1 MIRGPRRLT
10 AVVCAGLIL
19 ASTPAVAHAEPAPTP
34 SPTKTEQSV
43 EDKAKDAAAWTV
55 RRALGPLAGP
65 VLGPI
70 QKAGD
75 VASTV
80 AGGCVVTP
88 DVESPGNTFW
98 NTLDPGPAVGSGDST
113 YGRYRYA
120 GWSQVVYQPGCAD
133 VLTGKVAESLPGD
146 FGRVL
151 QYTSKESGVNRAAGW
166 LIDLTLTLIAA
177 LVFLVRAAFGQGPLW
192 EAADAATAAMQ
203 QTLGNRV
210 YVALIGF
217 TFLAAGMWFVGTKRL
232 ETSRLATYTGR
243 FAVIVA
249 CGFLAATMHASLGP
263 RVDQALSGGASWLMG
278 VAVGSDADIPD
289 AGTVVGDVLVDGVVA
304 PAWKM
309 QHLGYDPQVLAAYG
323 DRLHAARTMT
333 ADEEASTAA
342 DQAARDDLLKRKEAD
357 FNAVAGEVRATSPD
371 AYTRLAEGG
380 KDRLLIA
387 WLAFGV
393 TVLVA
398 LIGGFCVVVV
408 GLARWAW
415 RVVISVA
422 PGAAVLVAFP
432 RLQPVALWAKDKLIA
447 WTIAAGVCTV
457 VFIAYV
463 RAAGATVTDAP
474 GASLWVSFCSLAIL
488 TGFLWWAWKSRD
500 DLLRR
505 IRAEAE
511 WDRAADVAARG
522 RKVTAKGLKAAR
534 KKASAYI
541 NAPPENL
548 DDDGEGASTKAAA
561 TVSAGDARVTAPD
574 APAPEAGRVRARVA
588 TNPGMPEARLTS
600 GPSVTTRPGV
610 RAFQAREAEELA
622 VRRARAHLAGK
633 PTRRAVTTAAV
644 KAVPQ
649 ARPLVAALTVKGM
662 LKR

>member
-19 ASTPAVAHAEPAPTP
+19 ASTPAVAHAAPTPTPAPTT
-34 SPTKTEQSV
+34 SERSIG
-43 EDKAKDAAAWTV
+43 DKAKDAAAGLA
-55 RRALGPLAGP
+55 RRAAAP

-70 QKAGD
+70 DTAR
-75 VASTV
+75 SI
-80 AGGCVVTP
+80 AGGCVVP
-88 DVESPGNTFW
+88 PEVESPSNTFW
-98 NTLDPGPAVGSGDST
+98 NTLDPGPAAGSGDST

-120 GWSQVVYQPGCAD
+120 GWSQIVYQPGCTD
-133 VLTGKVAESLPGD
+133 VLTGKVAEALPGD
-146 FGRVL
+146 LGRGL
-151 QYTSKESGVNRAAGW
+151 QYTRKESGVNRAAGW
-166 LIDLTLTLIAA
+166 LIDLALTLIAA

-192 EAADAATAAMQ
+192 EAADAATTAIQ

-249 CGFLAATMHASLGP
+249 CGFLTATMHASLGP

-357 FNAVAGEVRATSPD
+357 FNAVAEEVRATSPD

-398 LIGGFCVVVV
+398 LIGGFCVIVV

-415 RVVISVA
+415 RVVISAA

-463 RAAGATVTDAP
+463 RAAGATVTDTP
-474 GASLWVSFCSLAIL
+474 GSSLWVSLCSLAIL

-522 RKVTAKGLKAAR
+522 RKVTTKGLKTAR

-541 NAPPENL
+541 NAPPKNL
-548 DDDGEGASTKAAA
+548 DDDDEASTNAAA
-561 TVSAGDARVTAPD
+561 TVTAGDARVTAPD
-574 APAPEAGRVRARVA
+574 APAPEAGRVRARVT

-600 GPSVTTRPGV
+600 GPSVTTRPDV

-649 ARPLVAALTVKGM
+649 ARPLVAALTVKEV

>member
-1 MIRGPRRLT
+1 MTPGPRYLT

-19 ASTPAVAHAEPAPTP
+19 ASTPAAAHAAPTPTPAPTT
-34 SPTKTEQSV
+34 SERSIG
-43 EDKAKDAAAWTV
+43 DKAKDAAAGLA
-55 RRALGPLAGP
+55 RRAAAP

-70 QKAGD
+70 DTAR
-75 VASTV
+75 SI
-80 AGGCVVTP
+80 AGGCVVP
-88 DVESPGNTFW
+88 PEVESPSNTFW
-98 NTLDPGPAVGSGDST
+98 DTLDPGPAADGAGGSM

-120 GWSQVVYQPGCAD
+120 GWSQIVYQPGCTD
-133 VLTGKVAESLPGD
+133 VLTGKVAEALPGD
-146 FGRVL
+146 LGRGL
-151 QYTSKESGVNRAAGW
+151 QYARKESGVNRAAGW

-232 ETSRLATYTGR
+232 EMSRLATYTGR

-249 CGFLAATMHASLGP
+249 CGFLTATMHASLGP

-505 IRAEAE
+505 IRAESE

-522 RKVTAKGLKAAR
+522 RKVTAKGLKTAR

-541 NAPPENL
+541 NAPPKNL
-548 DDDGEGASTKAAA
+548 DDDEASTNSAA
-561 TVSAGDARVTAPD
+561 TVTAGDARVTAPD
-574 APAPEAGRVRARVA
+574 APAPEAGRVRARVT

-600 GPSVTTRPGV
+600 GPSVTTRPDV

-649 ARPLVAALTVKGM
+649 ARPLVAALTVKEV

>member
-19 ASTPAVAHAEPAPTP
+19 ASTPAVAHAAPTPTPAPTT
-34 SPTKTEQSV
+34 SERSIG
-43 EDKAKDAAAWTV
+43 DKAKDAAAGLA
-55 RRALGPLAGP
+55 RRAAAP

-70 QKAGD
+70 DTAR
-75 VASTV
+75 SI
-80 AGGCVVTP
+80 AGGCVVP
-88 DVESPGNTFW
+88 PEVESPSNTFW
-98 NTLDPGPAVGSGDST
+98 NTLDPGPAAGSGDST

-120 GWSQVVYQPGCAD
+120 GWSQIVYQPGCTD
-133 VLTGKVAESLPGD
+133 VLTGKVAEALPGD
-146 FGRVL
+146 LGRGL
-151 QYTSKESGVNRAAGW
+151 QYTRKESGVNRAAGW
-166 LIDLTLTLIAA
+166 LIDLALTLIAA

-192 EAADAATAAMQ
+192 EAADAATTAIQ

-249 CGFLAATMHASLGP
+249 CGFLTATMHASLGP

-357 FNAVAGEVRATSPD
+357 FNAVAEEVRATSPD

-393 TVLVA
+393 TVLVV
-398 LIGGFCVVVV
+398 LIGGFCVIVV

-415 RVVISVA
+415 RVVISAA

-463 RAAGATVTDAP
+463 RAAGATVTDTP
-474 GASLWVSFCSLAIL
+474 GSSLWVSFCSLAIL

-522 RKVTAKGLKAAR
+522 RKVTAKGLKTAR
-534 KKASAYI
+534 KKANAYI
-541 NAPPENL
+541 NAPPKNL
-548 DDDGEGASTKAAA
+548 DDDDEASTNAAA
-561 TVSAGDARVTAPD
+561 TVTAGDARVTAPD
-574 APAPEAGRVRARVA
+574 APAPEAGRVRARVT

-600 GPSVTTRPGV
+600 GPSVTTRPDV

-649 ARPLVAALTVKGM
+649 ARPLVAALTVKEV

>member
-19 ASTPAVAHAEPAPTP
+19 ASTPAVAHAAPTPTPAPTT
-34 SPTKTEQSV
+34 SERSIG
-43 EDKAKDAAAWTV
+43 DKAKDAAAGLA
-55 RRALGPLAGP
+55 RRAAAP

-70 QKAGD
+70 DTAR
-75 VASTV
+75 SI
-80 AGGCVVTP
+80 AGGCVVP
-88 DVESPGNTFW
+88 PEVESPSNTFW
-98 NTLDPGPAVGSGDST
+98 NTLDPGPAAGSGDST

-120 GWSQVVYQPGCAD
+120 GWSQIVYQPGCTD
-133 VLTGKVAESLPGD
+133 VLTGKVAEALPGD
-146 FGRVL
+146 LGRGL
-151 QYTSKESGVNRAAGW
+151 QYTRKESGVNRAAGW
-166 LIDLTLTLIAA
+166 LIDLALTLIAA

-192 EAADAATAAMQ
+192 EAADAATTAIQ

-249 CGFLAATMHASLGP
+249 CGFLTATMHASLGP

-357 FNAVAGEVRATSPD
+357 FNAVAEEVRATSPD

-393 TVLVA
+393 TVLVV
-398 LIGGFCVVVV
+398 LIGGFCVIVV

-415 RVVISVA
+415 RVAISAA

-463 RAAGATVTDAP
+463 RAAGATVTDTP
-474 GASLWVSFCSLAIL
+474 GSSLWVSFCSLAIL

-522 RKVTAKGLKAAR
+522 RKVTAKGLKTAR
-534 KKASAYI
+534 KKANAYI
-541 NAPPENL
+541 NAPPKNL
-548 DDDGEGASTKAAA
+548 DDDEASTNAAA
-561 TVSAGDARVTAPD
+561 TVTAGDARVTAPD
-574 APAPEAGRVRARVA
+574 APAPEAGRVRARVT

-600 GPSVTTRPGV
+600 GPSVTTRPDV

-649 ARPLVAALTVKGM
+649 ARPLVAALTVKEV

>member
-19 ASTPAVAHAEPAPTP
+19 ASTPAVAPAEPTPTPAPTT
-34 SPTKTEQSV
+34 SERSIG
-43 EDKAKDAAAWTV
+43 DKAKDAAAGLA
-55 RRALGPLAGP
+55 RRAAAP

-70 QKAGD
+70 DTAR
-75 VASTV
+75 SI
-80 AGGCVVTP
+80 AGGCVVP
-88 DVESPGNTFW
+88 PEVESPSNTFW
-98 NTLDPGPAVGSGDST
+98 DTLDPGPAVGSGDST

-146 FGRVL
+146 VGRVL

-192 EAADAATAAMQ
+192 EAADAATTAIQ

-232 ETSRLATYTGR
+232 EMSRLATYTGR

-249 CGFLAATMHASLGP
+249 CGFLTATMHASLGP

-357 FNAVAGEVRATSPD
+357 FNAVAEEVRATSPD

-415 RVVISVA
+415 RVAISAA

-511 WDRAADVAARG
+511 WDRAADIAARG
-522 RKVTAKGLKAAR
+522 RKVTTKRLKTAR

-541 NAPPENL
+541 NAPPKNL
-548 DDDGEGASTKAAA
+548 DDDEASTNAAA
-561 TVSAGDARVTAPD
+561 TVTAGDARVTAPD

-600 GPSVTTRPGV
+600 GPSVTTRPDV

-649 ARPLVAALTVKGM
+649 ARPLVAALTVKEV

>member
-1 MIRGPRRLT
+1 MTRGPRRLT

-19 ASTPAVAHAEPAPTP
+19 ASTPAAAHAAPTPTPAPTT
-34 SPTKTEQSV
+34 SERSIG
-43 EDKAKDAAAWTV
+43 DKAKDAAAGLA
-55 RRALGPLAGP
+55 RRAAAP

-70 QKAGD
+70 DTAR
-75 VASTV
+75 SI
-80 AGGCVVTP
+80 AGGCVVP
-88 DVESPGNTFW
+88 PEVESPSNTFW
-98 NTLDPGPAVGSGDST
+98 DTLDPGPAADGAGGSM

-120 GWSQVVYQPGCAD
+120 GWSQIVYQPGCTD
-133 VLTGKVAESLPGD
+133 VLTGKVAEALPGD
-146 FGRVL
+146 LGRGL
-151 QYTSKESGVNRAAGW
+151 QYARKESGVNRAAGW

-249 CGFLAATMHASLGP
+249 CGFLTATMHASLGP

-505 IRAEAE
+505 IRAESE

-522 RKVTAKGLKAAR
+522 RKVTAKGLKTAR

-541 NAPPENL
+541 NAPPKNL
-548 DDDGEGASTKAAA
+548 DDDEASTNSAA
-561 TVSAGDARVTAPD
+561 TVTAGDARVTAPD
-574 APAPEAGRVRARVA
+574 APAPEAGRVRARVT

-600 GPSVTTRPGV
+600 GPSVTTRPDV

-649 ARPLVAALTVKGM
+649 ARPLVAALTVKEV

>member
-19 ASTPAVAHAEPAPTP
+19 ASTPAVAHAAPTPTPAPTT
-34 SPTKTEQSV
+34 SERSIG
-43 EDKAKDAAAWTV
+43 DKAKDAAAGLA
-55 RRALGPLAGP
+55 RRAAAP

-70 QKAGD
+70 DTAR
-75 VASTV
+75 SI
-80 AGGCVVTP
+80 AGGCVVP
-88 DVESPGNTFW
+88 PEVESPSNTFW
-98 NTLDPGPAVGSGDST
+98 NTLDPGPASGSGDST

-120 GWSQVVYQPGCAD
+120 GWSQIVYQPGCTD
-133 VLTGKVAESLPGD
+133 VLTGKVAEALPGD
-146 FGRVL
+146 FGRGL
-151 QYTSKESGVNRAAGW
+151 QYTRKESGVNRAAGW
-166 LIDLTLTLIAA
+166 LIDLALTLIAA

-192 EAADAATAAMQ
+192 EAADAATTAIQ

-249 CGFLAATMHASLGP
+249 CGFLTATMHASLGP

-357 FNAVAGEVRATSPD
+357 FNAVAEEVRATSPD

-398 LIGGFCVVVV
+398 LIGGFCVIVV

-415 RVVISVA
+415 RVVISAA

-463 RAAGATVTDAP
+463 RAAGATVTDTP

-534 KKASAYI
+534 KKANTYI
-541 NAPPENL
+541 NAPPKNL
-548 DDDGEGASTKAAA
+548 DDDDEASTNAAA
-561 TVSAGDARVTAPD
+561 TVTAGDARVTAPD
-574 APAPEAGRVRARVA
+574 APAPEAGRVRARVT

-600 GPSVTTRPGV
+600 GPSVTTRPDV

-649 ARPLVAALTVKGM
+649 ARPLVAALTVKEV

>member
-19 ASTPAVAHAEPAPTP
+19 ASTPAVAHAAPTPTPAPTT
-34 SPTKTEQSV
+34 SERSIG
-43 EDKAKDAAAWTV
+43 DKAKDAAAGLA
-55 RRALGPLAGP
+55 RRAAAP

-70 QKAGD
+70 DTAR
-75 VASTV
+75 SI
-80 AGGCVVTP
+80 AGGCVVP
-88 DVESPGNTFW
+88 PEVESPSNTFW
-98 NTLDPGPAVGSGDST
+98 NTLDPGPAAGSGDST

-120 GWSQVVYQPGCAD
+120 GWSQIVYQPGCTD
-133 VLTGKVAESLPGD
+133 VLTGKVAEALPGD
-146 FGRVL
+146 LGRGL
-151 QYTSKESGVNRAAGW
+151 QYTRKESGVNRAAGW

-192 EAADAATAAMQ
+192 EAADAATTAIQ

-249 CGFLAATMHASLGP
+249 CGFLTATMHASLGP

-357 FNAVAGEVRATSPD
+357 FNAVAEEVRATSPD

-393 TVLVA
+393 TVLVV
-398 LIGGFCVVVV
+398 LIGGFCVIVV

-415 RVVISVA
+415 RVAISAA

-522 RKVTAKGLKAAR
+522 RKVTAKGLKTAR
-534 KKASAYI
+534 KKANAYI
-541 NAPPENL
+541 NAPPKNL
-548 DDDGEGASTKAAA
+548 DDDDEASTNAAA
-561 TVSAGDARVTAPD
+561 TVTAGDARVTAPD
-574 APAPEAGRVRARVA
+574 APAPEAGRVRARVT

-600 GPSVTTRPGV
+600 GPSVTTRPDV

-649 ARPLVAALTVKGM
+649 ARPLVAALTVKEV

>member
-1 MIRGPRRLT
+1 MTPGPRYLT

-19 ASTPAVAHAEPAPTP
+19 ASTPAVAHAAPTPTPAPTT
-34 SPTKTEQSV
+34 SERSIG
-43 EDKAKDAAAWTV
+43 DKAKDAAAGLA
-55 RRALGPLAGP
+55 RRAAAP

-70 QKAGD
+70 DTAR
-75 VASTV
+75 SI
-80 AGGCVVTP
+80 AGGCVVP
-88 DVESPGNTFW
+88 PEVESPSNTFW

-232 ETSRLATYTGR
+232 EMSRLATYTGR

-249 CGFLAATMHASLGP
+249 CGFLTATMHASLGP

-522 RKVTAKGLKAAR
+522 RKVTTKGLKAAR

-541 NAPPENL
+541 NAPPKNL
-548 DDDGEGASTKAAA
+548 DDDEASTNAAA
-561 TVSAGDARVTAPD
+561 TVTAGDARVTAPD

-600 GPSVTTRPGV
+600 GPSVTTRPDV

-649 ARPLVAALTVKGM
+649 ARPLVAALTVKEV

>member
-1 MIRGPRRLT
+1 M
-10 AVVCAGLIL
+10 
-19 ASTPAVAHAEPAPTP
+19 
-34 SPTKTEQSV
+34 
-43 EDKAKDAAAWTV
+43 
-55 RRALGPLAGP
+55 
-65 VLGPI
+65 
-70 QKAGD
+70 
-75 VASTV
+75 
-80 AGGCVVTP
+80 
-88 DVESPGNTFW
+88 
-98 NTLDPGPAVGSGDST
+98 
-113 YGRYRYA
+113 
-120 GWSQVVYQPGCAD
+120 
-133 VLTGKVAESLPGD
+133 
-146 FGRVL
+146 L

-232 ETSRLATYTGR
+232 EMSRLATYTGR

-249 CGFLAATMHASLGP
+249 CGFLTATMHASLGP

-463 RAAGATVTDAP
+463 RAAGATVTDTP

-522 RKVTAKGLKAAR
+522 RKVTTKGLKAAR

-548 DDDGEGASTKAAA
+548 DDDGEEASTKAAA
-561 TVSAGDARVTAPD
+561 TVTAGDARVTAPD

-600 GPSVTTRPGV
+600 GPSVTTRPDV

>member
-19 ASTPAVAHAEPAPTP
+19 ASTPAVAHAAPTPTPAPTT
-34 SPTKTEQSV
+34 SERSIG
-43 EDKAKDAAAWTV
+43 DKAKDAAAGLA
-55 RRALGPLAGP
+55 RRAAGP

-70 QKAGD
+70 DTAR
-75 VASTV
+75 SI
-80 AGGCVVTP
+80 AGGCVVP
-88 DVESPGNTFW
+88 PEVESPSNTFW

-120 GWSQVVYQPGCAD
+120 GWSQIVYQPGCTD
-133 VLTGKVAESLPGD
+133 VLTGKVAEALPGD
-146 FGRVL
+146 FGRGL
-151 QYTSKESGVNRAAGW
+151 QYTRKESGVNRAAGW

-192 EAADAATAAMQ
+192 EAADAATTAIQ

-232 ETSRLATYTGR
+232 EMSRLATYTGR

-249 CGFLAATMHASLGP
+249 CGFLTATMHASLGP

-357 FNAVAGEVRATSPD
+357 FNAVAEEVRATSPD

-398 LIGGFCVVVV
+398 LIGGLCVIVV

-415 RVVISVA
+415 RVAISAA

-463 RAAGATVTDAP
+463 RAAGATVTDTP
-474 GASLWVSFCSLAIL
+474 GTSLWVSFCSLALL

-505 IRAEAE
+505 IHADAE

-522 RKVTAKGLKAAR
+522 RKVTAKGLKTAR
-534 KKASAYI
+534 KKANAYI
-541 NAPPENL
+541 NAPPKNL
-548 DDDGEGASTKAAA
+548 DDDDEASTNAAA
-561 TVSAGDARVTAPD
+561 TVTAGDARVTAPD
-574 APAPEAGRVRARVA
+574 APAPEAGRVRARVI

-600 GPSVTTRPGV
+600 GPSVTTRPDV

-649 ARPLVAALTVKGM
+649 ARPLVAALTVKGV

>member
-19 ASTPAVAHAEPAPTP
+19 ASTPAVAHAAPTPTPAPTT
-34 SPTKTEQSV
+34 SERSIG
-43 EDKAKDAAAWTV
+43 DKAKDAAAGLA
-55 RRALGPLAGP
+55 RRAAAP

-70 QKAGD
+70 DTAR
-75 VASTV
+75 SI
-80 AGGCVVTP
+80 AGGCVVP
-88 DVESPGNTFW
+88 PEVESPSNTFW
-98 NTLDPGPAVGSGDST
+98 NTLDPGPAAGSGDST
-113 YGRYRYA
+113 YGRYRFA
-120 GWSQVVYQPGCAD
+120 GWSQIVYQPGCTD
-133 VLTGKVAESLPGD
+133 VLTGKVAEALPGD
-146 FGRVL
+146 LGRGL
-151 QYTSKESGVNRAAGW
+151 QYTRKESGVNRAAGW
-166 LIDLTLTLIAA
+166 LIDLALTLIAA

-192 EAADAATAAMQ
+192 EAADAATTAIQ

-249 CGFLAATMHASLGP
+249 CGFLTATMHASLGP

-357 FNAVAGEVRATSPD
+357 FNAVAEEVRATSPD

-398 LIGGFCVVVV
+398 LIGGFCVIVV

-415 RVVISVA
+415 RVVISAA

-463 RAAGATVTDAP
+463 RAAGATVTDTP
-474 GASLWVSFCSLAIL
+474 GSSLWVSFCSLAIL

-522 RKVTAKGLKAAR
+522 RKVTAKGLKTAR
-534 KKASAYI
+534 KKANAYI
-541 NAPPENL
+541 NAPPKNL
-548 DDDGEGASTKAAA
+548 DDDDEASTNAAA
-561 TVSAGDARVTAPD
+561 TVTAGDARVTAPD
-574 APAPEAGRVRARVA
+574 APAPEAGRVRARVT

-600 GPSVTTRPGV
+600 GPSVTTRPDV

-649 ARPLVAALTVKGM
+649 ARPLVAALTVKEV

>member
-1 MIRGPRRLT
+1 MNRGPRRLT

-19 ASTPAVAHAEPAPTP
+19 ASTPAAAHAAPTPTPAPTT
-34 SPTKTEQSV
+34 SERSIG
-43 EDKAKDAAAWTV
+43 DKAKDAAAGLA
-55 RRALGPLAGP
+55 RRAAAP

-70 QKAGD
+70 DTAR
-75 VASTV
+75 SI
-80 AGGCVVTP
+80 AGGCVVP
-88 DVESPGNTFW
+88 PEVESPSNTFW
-98 NTLDPGPAVGSGDST
+98 DTLDPGPAVGSGDST

-192 EAADAATAAMQ
+192 EAADAATAAIQ

-232 ETSRLATYTGR
+232 EMSRLATYTGR

-249 CGFLAATMHASLGP
+249 CGFLTATMHASLGP

-522 RKVTAKGLKAAR
+522 RKVTTKGLKTAR

-541 NAPPENL
+541 NAPPKDL
-548 DDDGEGASTKAAA
+548 DDGEGASTKAAA
-561 TVSAGDARVTAPD
+561 TVTAGDARVTAPD

-649 ARPLVAALTVKGM
+649 ARPLVAALTVKEV

>member
-19 ASTPAVAHAEPAPTP
+19 ASTPAVAHAAPTPTPAPTT
-34 SPTKTEQSV
+34 SERSIG
-43 EDKAKDAAAWTV
+43 DKAKDAAAGLA
-55 RRALGPLAGP
+55 RRAAAP

-70 QKAGD
+70 DTAR
-75 VASTV
+75 SI
-80 AGGCVVTP
+80 AGGCVVP
-88 DVESPGNTFW
+88 PEVESPSNTFW

-120 GWSQVVYQPGCAD
+120 GWSQIVYQPGCTD

-192 EAADAATAAMQ
+192 EAADAATTAMQ

-232 ETSRLATYTGR
+232 EMSRLATYTGR

-249 CGFLAATMHASLGP
+249 CGFLTATMHASLGP

-357 FNAVAGEVRATSPD
+357 FNAVAGEIRAASPD

-398 LIGGFCVVVV
+398 LIGGFCVIVV

-432 RLQPVALWAKDKLIA
+432 RLQPVALWAKDKLVA

-522 RKVTAKGLKAAR
+522 RKVTAKGLKTAR
-534 KKASAYI
+534 KKANAYI
-541 NAPPENL
+541 NAPPKNL
-548 DDDGEGASTKAAA
+548 DDDEASTNAAA
-561 TVSAGDARVTAPD
+561 TVTAGDARVTAPD
-574 APAPEAGRVRARVA
+574 APAPEAGRVRARVT

-600 GPSVTTRPGV
+600 GPSVTTRPDV

-649 ARPLVAALTVKGM
+649 ARPLVAALTVKGT

>member
-19 ASTPAVAHAEPAPTP
+19 ASTPAVAHAAPTPTPAPTT
-34 SPTKTEQSV
+34 SERSIG
-43 EDKAKDAAAWTV
+43 DKAKDAAAGLA
-55 RRALGPLAGP
+55 RRAAAP

-70 QKAGD
+70 DTAR
-75 VASTV
+75 SI
-80 AGGCVVTP
+80 AGGCVVP
-88 DVESPGNTFW
+88 PEVESPSNTFW
-98 NTLDPGPAVGSGDST
+98 NTLDPGPAAGSGDST

-120 GWSQVVYQPGCAD
+120 GWSQIVYQPGCTD
-133 VLTGKVAESLPGD
+133 VLTGKVAEALPGD
-146 FGRVL
+146 LGRGL
-151 QYTSKESGVNRAAGW
+151 QYTRKESGVNRAAGW
-166 LIDLTLTLIAA
+166 LIDLALTLIAA

-192 EAADAATAAMQ
+192 EAADAATTAIQ

-249 CGFLAATMHASLGP
+249 CGFLTATMHASLGP

-357 FNAVAGEVRATSPD
+357 FNAVAEEVRATSPD

-393 TVLVA
+393 TVLVV
-398 LIGGFCVVVV
+398 LIGGFCVIVV

-415 RVVISVA
+415 RVVISAA

-463 RAAGATVTDAP
+463 RAAGATVTDTP
-474 GASLWVSFCSLAIL
+474 GSSLWVSFCSLAIL

-522 RKVTAKGLKAAR
+522 RKVTAKGLKTAR
-534 KKASAYI
+534 KKANAYI
-541 NAPPENL
+541 NAPPKNL
-548 DDDGEGASTKAAA
+548 DDDEASTNAAA
-561 TVSAGDARVTAPD
+561 TVTAGDARVTAPD
-574 APAPEAGRVRARVA
+574 APAPEAGRVRARVT

-600 GPSVTTRPGV
+600 GPSVTTRPDV

-649 ARPLVAALTVKGM
+649 ARPLVAALTVKEV

>member
-1 MIRGPRRLT
+1 MTRGPRRLT

-19 ASTPAVAHAEPAPTP
+19 ASTPAVAHAAPTPTPAPTT
-34 SPTKTEQSV
+34 SERSIG
-43 EDKAKDAAAWTV
+43 DKAKDAAAGLA
-55 RRALGPLAGP
+55 RRAAAP

-70 QKAGD
+70 DTAR
-75 VASTV
+75 SI
-80 AGGCVVTP
+80 AGGCVVP
-88 DVESPGNTFW
+88 PEVESPSNTFW
-98 NTLDPGPAVGSGDST
+98 DTLDPGPAADGAGGSM

-120 GWSQVVYQPGCAD
+120 GWSQIVYQPGCTD
-133 VLTGKVAESLPGD
+133 VLTGKVAEALPGD
-146 FGRVL
+146 LGRGL
-151 QYTSKESGVNRAAGW
+151 QYARKESGVNRAAGW

-192 EAADAATAAMQ
+192 EAADAATTAIQ

-232 ETSRLATYTGR
+232 EMSRLATYTGR

-249 CGFLAATMHASLGP
+249 CGFLTATMHASLGP

-505 IRAEAE
+505 IRAESE

-522 RKVTAKGLKAAR
+522 RKVTAKGLKTAR

-541 NAPPENL
+541 NAPPKNL
-548 DDDGEGASTKAAA
+548 DDDEASTNAAA
-561 TVSAGDARVTAPD
+561 TVTAGDARVTAPD
-574 APAPEAGRVRARVA
+574 APAPEAGRVRARVT

-600 GPSVTTRPGV
+600 GPSVTTRPDV

-649 ARPLVAALTVKGM
+649 ARPLVAALTVKEV

>member
-1 MIRGPRRLT
+1 M
-10 AVVCAGLIL
+10 
-19 ASTPAVAHAEPAPTP
+19 
-34 SPTKTEQSV
+34 
-43 EDKAKDAAAWTV
+43 
-55 RRALGPLAGP
+55 
-65 VLGPI
+65 
-70 QKAGD
+70 
-75 VASTV
+75 
-80 AGGCVVTP
+80 
-88 DVESPGNTFW
+88 
-98 NTLDPGPAVGSGDST
+98 
-113 YGRYRYA
+113 
-120 GWSQVVYQPGCAD
+120 
-133 VLTGKVAESLPGD
+133 
-146 FGRVL
+146 
-151 QYTSKESGVNRAAGW
+151 NRAAGW

-232 ETSRLATYTGR
+232 EMSRLATYTGR

-249 CGFLAATMHASLGP
+249 CGFLTATMHASLGP

-505 IRAEAE
+505 IRAESE

-522 RKVTAKGLKAAR
+522 RKVTAKGLKTAR

-541 NAPPENL
+541 NAPPKNL
-548 DDDGEGASTKAAA
+548 DDDEASTNSAA
-561 TVSAGDARVTAPD
+561 TVTAGDARVTAPD
-574 APAPEAGRVRARVA
+574 APAPEAGRVRARVT

-600 GPSVTTRPGV
+600 GPSVTTRPDV

-649 ARPLVAALTVKGM
+649 ARPLVAALTVKEV

>member
-19 ASTPAVAHAEPAPTP
+19 ASTPAVAHAAPTPTPAPTT
-34 SPTKTEQSV
+34 SERSIG
-43 EDKAKDAAAWTV
+43 DKAKDAAAGLA
-55 RRALGPLAGP
+55 RRAAAP

-70 QKAGD
+70 DTAR
-75 VASTV
+75 SI
-80 AGGCVVTP
+80 AGGCVVP
-88 DVESPGNTFW
+88 PEVESPSNTFW
-98 NTLDPGPAVGSGDST
+98 NTLDPGPAAGSGDST

-120 GWSQVVYQPGCAD
+120 GWSQIVYQPGCTD
-133 VLTGKVAESLPGD
+133 VLTGKVAEALPGD
-146 FGRVL
+146 LGRGL
-151 QYTSKESGVNRAAGW
+151 QYTRKESGVNRAAGW

-192 EAADAATAAMQ
+192 EAADAATTAIQ

-249 CGFLAATMHASLGP
+249 CGFLTATMHASLGP

-357 FNAVAGEVRATSPD
+357 FNAVAEEVRATSPD

-393 TVLVA
+393 TVLVV
-398 LIGGFCVVVV
+398 LIGGFCVIVV

-415 RVVISVA
+415 RVAISAA

-474 GASLWVSFCSLAIL
+474 GTSLWVSFCSLAIL

-522 RKVTAKGLKAAR
+522 RKVTAKGLKTAR
-534 KKASAYI
+534 KKANAYI
-541 NAPPENL
+541 NAPPKNL
-548 DDDGEGASTKAAA
+548 DDDDEASTNAAA
-561 TVSAGDARVTAPD
+561 TVTAGDARVTAPD
-574 APAPEAGRVRARVA
+574 APAPEAGRVRARVT

-600 GPSVTTRPGV
+600 GPSVTTRPDV

-649 ARPLVAALTVKGM
+649 ARPLVAALTVKEV

>member
-19 ASTPAVAHAEPAPTP
+19 ASTPAVAHAAPTPTPAPTT
-34 SPTKTEQSV
+34 SERSIG
-43 EDKAKDAAAWTV
+43 DKAKDAAAGLA
-55 RRALGPLAGP
+55 RRAAAP

-70 QKAGD
+70 DTAR
-75 VASTV
+75 SI
-80 AGGCVVTP
+80 AGGCVVP
-88 DVESPGNTFW
+88 PEVESPSNTFW
-98 NTLDPGPAVGSGDST
+98 NTLDPGPAAGSGDST

-120 GWSQVVYQPGCAD
+120 GWSQIVYQPGCTD
-133 VLTGKVAESLPGD
+133 VLTGKVAEALPGD
-146 FGRVL
+146 LGRGL
-151 QYTSKESGVNRAAGW
+151 QYTRKESGVNRAAGW
-166 LIDLTLTLIAA
+166 LIDLALTLIAA

-192 EAADAATAAMQ
+192 EAADAATTAIQ

-249 CGFLAATMHASLGP
+249 CGFLTATMHASLGP

-357 FNAVAGEVRATSPD
+357 FNAVAEEVRATSPD

-398 LIGGFCVVVV
+398 LIGGFCVIVV

-415 RVVISVA
+415 RVVISAA

-463 RAAGATVTDAP
+463 RAAGATVTDTP
-474 GASLWVSFCSLAIL
+474 GSSLWVSFCSLAIL

-522 RKVTAKGLKAAR
+522 RKVTAKGLKTAR
-534 KKASAYI
+534 KKANAYI
-541 NAPPENL
+541 NAPPKNL
-548 DDDGEGASTKAAA
+548 DDDDEASTNAAA
-561 TVSAGDARVTAPD
+561 TVTAGDARVTAPD
-574 APAPEAGRVRARVA
+574 APAPEAGRVRARVT

-600 GPSVTTRPGV
+600 GPSVTTRPDV

-649 ARPLVAALTVKGM
+649 ARPLVAALTVKEV

>member
-19 ASTPAVAHAEPAPTP
+19 ASTPAVAHAAPTPTPAPTT
-34 SPTKTEQSV
+34 SERSIG
-43 EDKAKDAAAWTV
+43 DKAKDAAAGLA
-55 RRALGPLAGP
+55 RRAAAP

-70 QKAGD
+70 DTAR
-75 VASTV
+75 SI
-80 AGGCVVTP
+80 AGGCVVP
-88 DVESPGNTFW
+88 PEVESPSNTFW
-98 NTLDPGPAVGSGDST
+98 NTLDPGPAAGSGDST

-120 GWSQVVYQPGCAD
+120 GWSQIVYQPGCTD
-133 VLTGKVAESLPGD
+133 VLTGKVAEALPGD
-146 FGRVL
+146 LGRGL
-151 QYTSKESGVNRAAGW
+151 QYTRKESGVNRAAGW
-166 LIDLTLTLIAA
+166 LIDLALTLIAA

-192 EAADAATAAMQ
+192 EAADAATTAIQ

-249 CGFLAATMHASLGP
+249 CGFLTATMHASLGP

-357 FNAVAGEVRATSPD
+357 FNAVAEEVRATSPD

-398 LIGGFCVVVV
+398 LIGGFCVIVV

-415 RVVISVA
+415 RVVISAA

-463 RAAGATVTDAP
+463 RAAGATVTDTP
-474 GASLWVSFCSLAIL
+474 GSSLWVSFCSLAIL

-522 RKVTAKGLKAAR
+522 RKVTAKGLKTAR
-534 KKASAYI
+534 KKANAYI
-541 NAPPENL
+541 NAPPKNL
-548 DDDGEGASTKAAA
+548 DDDEASTNAAA
-561 TVSAGDARVTAPD
+561 TVTAGDARVTAPD
-574 APAPEAGRVRARVA
+574 APAPEAGRVRARVT

-600 GPSVTTRPGV
+600 GPSVTTRPDV

-649 ARPLVAALTVKGM
+649 ARPLVAALTVKEV

>member
-19 ASTPAVAHAEPAPTP
+19 ASTPAAAHAAPTPTPAPTT
-34 SPTKTEQSV
+34 SERSIG
-43 EDKAKDAAAWTV
+43 DKAKDAAAGLA
-55 RRALGPLAGP
+55 RRAAAP

-70 QKAGD
+70 DTAR
-75 VASTV
+75 SI
-80 AGGCVVTP
+80 AGGCVVP
-88 DVESPGNTFW
+88 PEVESPSNTFW

-120 GWSQVVYQPGCAD
+120 GWSQIVYQPGCTD

-192 EAADAATAAMQ
+192 EAADAATTAMQ

-232 ETSRLATYTGR
+232 EMSRLATYTGR

-249 CGFLAATMHASLGP
+249 CGFLTATMHASLGP

-357 FNAVAGEVRATSPD
+357 FNAVAGEIRAASPD

-398 LIGGFCVVVV
+398 LIGGFCVIVV

-432 RLQPVALWAKDKLIA
+432 RLQPVALWAKDKLVA

-522 RKVTAKGLKAAR
+522 RKVTAKGLKTAR
-534 KKASAYI
+534 KKANAYI
-541 NAPPENL
+541 NAPPKNL
-548 DDDGEGASTKAAA
+548 DDDEASTNAAA
-561 TVSAGDARVTAPD
+561 TVTAGDARVTAPD
-574 APAPEAGRVRARVA
+574 APAPEAGRVRARVT

-600 GPSVTTRPGV
+600 GPSVTTRPDV

-649 ARPLVAALTVKGM
+649 ARPLVAALTVKGT

>member
-19 ASTPAVAHAEPAPTP
+19 ASTPAVAHAAPTPTPAPTT
-34 SPTKTEQSV
+34 SERSIG
-43 EDKAKDAAAWTV
+43 DKAKDAAAGLA
-55 RRALGPLAGP
+55 RRAAAP

-70 QKAGD
+70 DTAR
-75 VASTV
+75 SI
-80 AGGCVVTP
+80 AGGCVVP
-88 DVESPGNTFW
+88 PEVESPSNTFW
-98 NTLDPGPAVGSGDST
+98 DTLDPGPAADGAGGST

-120 GWSQVVYQPGCAD
+120 GWSQIVYQPGCTD
-133 VLTGKVAESLPGD
+133 VLTGKVAEALPGD
-146 FGRVL
+146 LGRGL
-151 QYTSKESGVNRAAGW
+151 QYTRKESGVNRAAGW

-192 EAADAATAAMQ
+192 EAADAATTAIQ

-249 CGFLAATMHASLGP
+249 CGFLTATMHASLGP

-393 TVLVA
+393 TVLVV

-522 RKVTAKGLKAAR
+522 RKVTTNGLKAAR

-541 NAPPENL
+541 NAPPKNL
-548 DDDGEGASTKAAA
+548 DDDEASTNAAA
-561 TVSAGDARVTAPD
+561 TVTAGDARVTAPD

-600 GPSVTTRPGV
+600 GPSVTTRPDV

-649 ARPLVAALTVKGM
+649 ARPLVAALTVKEV

>member
-19 ASTPAVAHAEPAPTP
+19 ASTPAVAHAAPTPTPAPTT
-34 SPTKTEQSV
+34 SERSIG
-43 EDKAKDAAAWTV
+43 DKAKDAAAGLA
-55 RRALGPLAGP
+55 RRAAAP

-70 QKAGD
+70 DTAR
-75 VASTV
+75 SI
-80 AGGCVVTP
+80 AGGCVVP
-88 DVESPGNTFW
+88 PEVESPSNTFW

-120 GWSQVVYQPGCAD
+120 GWSQIVYQPGCTD
-133 VLTGKVAESLPGD
+133 VLTGKVAEALPGD
-146 FGRVL
+146 FGRGL
-151 QYTSKESGVNRAAGW
+151 QYTRKESGVNRAAGW

-192 EAADAATAAMQ
+192 EAADAATTAIQ

-232 ETSRLATYTGR
+232 EMSRLATYTGR

-249 CGFLAATMHASLGP
+249 CGFLTATMHASLGP

-357 FNAVAGEVRATSPD
+357 FNAVAEEVRAASPD

-398 LIGGFCVVVV
+398 LIGGFCVIVV

-415 RVVISVA
+415 RVAISGA

-432 RLQPVALWAKDKLIA
+432 RLQPAALWAKDKLIA

-463 RAAGATVTDAP
+463 RAAGATVTGAP

-548 DDDGEGASTKAAA
+548 DDDEEASTKAAA
-561 TVSAGDARVTAPD
+561 TVTAGDARVTAPD
-574 APAPEAGRVRARVA
+574 APAPEAGRVRARVT

-600 GPSVTTRPGV
+600 GPSVTTRPDV

-649 ARPLVAALTVKGM
+649 ARPLVAALTVKEV

>member
-19 ASTPAVAHAEPAPTP
+19 ASTPAVAHAAPTPTPAPTT
-34 SPTKTEQSV
+34 SERSIG
-43 EDKAKDAAAWTV
+43 DKAKDAAAGLA
-55 RRALGPLAGP
+55 RRAAAP

-70 QKAGD
+70 DTAR
-75 VASTV
+75 SI
-80 AGGCVVTP
+80 AGGCVVP
-88 DVESPGNTFW
+88 PEVESPSNTFW
-98 NTLDPGPAVGSGDST
+98 NTLDPGPAAGSGDST

-120 GWSQVVYQPGCAD
+120 GWSQIVYQPGCTD
-133 VLTGKVAESLPGD
+133 VLTGKVAEALPGD
-146 FGRVL
+146 LGRGL
-151 QYTSKESGVNRAAGW
+151 QYTRKESGVNRAAGW

-192 EAADAATAAMQ
+192 EAADAATTAIQ

-357 FNAVAGEVRATSPD
+357 FNAVAEEVRATSPD

-393 TVLVA
+393 TVLVV
-398 LIGGFCVVVV
+398 LIGGFCVIVV

-415 RVVISVA
+415 RVVISAA

-474 GASLWVSFCSLAIL
+474 GSSLWVSFCSLAIL

-522 RKVTAKGLKAAR
+522 RKVTAKGLKTAR
-534 KKASAYI
+534 KKANAYI
-541 NAPPENL
+541 NAPPKNL
-548 DDDGEGASTKAAA
+548 DDDDEASTNAAA
-561 TVSAGDARVTAPD
+561 TVTAGDARVTAPD
-574 APAPEAGRVRARVA
+574 APAPEAGRVRARVT

-600 GPSVTTRPGV
+600 GPSVTTRPDV

-649 ARPLVAALTVKGM
+649 ARPLVAALTVKEV

>member
-1 MIRGPRRLT
+1 MTPGPRYLT

-19 ASTPAVAHAEPAPTP
+19 ASTPAAAHAAPTPTPAPTT
-34 SPTKTEQSV
+34 SERSIG
-43 EDKAKDAAAWTV
+43 DKAKDAAAGLA
-55 RRALGPLAGP
+55 RRAAAP

-70 QKAGD
+70 DTAR
-75 VASTV
+75 SI
-80 AGGCVVTP
+80 AGGCVVP
-88 DVESPGNTFW
+88 PEVESPSNTFW
-98 NTLDPGPAVGSGDST
+98 DTLDPGPAAGSGDST

-120 GWSQVVYQPGCAD
+120 GWSQIVYQPGCTD
-133 VLTGKVAESLPGD
+133 VLTGKVAEALPGD
-146 FGRVL
+146 LGRGL
-151 QYTSKESGVNRAAGW
+151 QYTRKESGVNRAAGW

-232 ETSRLATYTGR
+232 EMSRLATYTGR

-249 CGFLAATMHASLGP
+249 CGFLTATMHASLGP

-393 TVLVA
+393 TVLVV

-522 RKVTAKGLKAAR
+522 RKVTTKGLKAAR
-534 KKASAYI
+534 KKANAYI
-541 NAPPENL
+541 NAPPKNL
-548 DDDGEGASTKAAA
+548 DDDEASTNAAA
-561 TVSAGDARVTAPD
+561 TVTAGDARVTAPD
-574 APAPEAGRVRARVA
+574 APAPEAGRVRARVT

-600 GPSVTTRPGV
+600 GPSVTTRPDV

-649 ARPLVAALTVKGM
+649 ARPLVAALTVKEV

>member
-19 ASTPAVAHAEPAPTP
+19 ASTPAVAHAAPTPTPAPTT
-34 SPTKTEQSV
+34 SERSIG
-43 EDKAKDAAAWTV
+43 DKAKDAAAGLA
-55 RRALGPLAGP
+55 RRAAAP

-70 QKAGD
+70 DTAR
-75 VASTV
+75 SI
-80 AGGCVVTP
+80 AGGCVVP
-88 DVESPGNTFW
+88 PEVESPSNTFW
-98 NTLDPGPAVGSGDST
+98 NTLDPGPAAGSGDST

-120 GWSQVVYQPGCAD
+120 GWSQIVYQPGCTD
-133 VLTGKVAESLPGD
+133 VLTGKVAEALPGD
-146 FGRVL
+146 LGRGL
-151 QYTSKESGVNRAAGW
+151 QYTRKESGVNRAAGW

-192 EAADAATAAMQ
+192 EAADAATTAIQ

-249 CGFLAATMHASLGP
+249 CGFLTATMHASLGP

-357 FNAVAGEVRATSPD
+357 FNAVAEEVRATSPD

-398 LIGGFCVVVV
+398 LIGGFCVIVV

-415 RVVISVA
+415 RVVISAA

-463 RAAGATVTDAP
+463 RAAGATVTDTP
-474 GASLWVSFCSLAIL
+474 GSSLWVSFCSLAIL

-522 RKVTAKGLKAAR
+522 RKVTAKGLKTAR
-534 KKASAYI
+534 KKANAYI
-541 NAPPENL
+541 NAPPKNL
-548 DDDGEGASTKAAA
+548 DDDEASTNAAA
-561 TVSAGDARVTAPD
+561 TVTAGDARVTAPD
-574 APAPEAGRVRARVA
+574 APAPEAGRVRARVT

-600 GPSVTTRPGV
+600 GPSVTTRPDV

-649 ARPLVAALTVKGM
+649 ARPLVAALTVKEV

>member
-19 ASTPAVAHAEPAPTP
+19 ASTPAAAHAAPTPTPAPTT
-34 SPTKTEQSV
+34 SERSIG
-43 EDKAKDAAAWTV
+43 DKAKDAAAGLA
-55 RRALGPLAGP
+55 RRAAAP

-70 QKAGD
+70 DTAR
-75 VASTV
+75 SI
-80 AGGCVVTP
+80 AGGCVVP
-88 DVESPGNTFW
+88 PEVESPSNTFW
-98 NTLDPGPAVGSGDST
+98 DTLDPGPAVGSGDST

-120 GWSQVVYQPGCAD
+120 GWSQIVYQPGCTD
-133 VLTGKVAESLPGD
+133 VLTGKVAEALPGD
-146 FGRVL
+146 LGRGL
-151 QYTSKESGVNRAAGW
+151 QYTRKESGVNRAAGW

-232 ETSRLATYTGR
+232 EMSRLATYTGR

-249 CGFLAATMHASLGP
+249 CGFLTATMHASLGP

-415 RVVISVA
+415 RVVISAA

-522 RKVTAKGLKAAR
+522 RKVTTKGLKAAR

-541 NAPPENL
+541 NAPPKNL
-548 DDDGEGASTKAAA
+548 DDDEASTNAAA
-561 TVSAGDARVTAPD
+561 TVTAGDARVTAPD
-574 APAPEAGRVRARVA
+574 APAPAPGRVRARVT

-600 GPSVTTRPGV
+600 GPSVTTRPDV

-622 VRRARAHLAGK
+622 VRRARAHLAGN

-649 ARPLVAALTVKGM
+649 ARPLVAALTVKEV

>member
-19 ASTPAVAHAEPAPTP
+19 ASTPAVAHAAPTPTPAPTT
-34 SPTKTEQSV
+34 SERSIG
-43 EDKAKDAAAWTV
+43 DKAKDAAAGLA
-55 RRALGPLAGP
+55 RRAAAP

-70 QKAGD
+70 DTAR
-75 VASTV
+75 SI
-80 AGGCVVTP
+80 AGGCVVP
-88 DVESPGNTFW
+88 PEVESPSNTFW
-98 NTLDPGPAVGSGDST
+98 NTLDPGPAAGSGDST

-120 GWSQVVYQPGCAD
+120 GWSQIVYQPGCTD
-133 VLTGKVAESLPGD
+133 VLTGKVAEALPGD
-146 FGRVL
+146 LGRGL
-151 QYTSKESGVNRAAGW
+151 QYTRKESGVNRAAGW

-177 LVFLVRAAFGQGPLW
+177 LVFLVRAAFGQGALW
-192 EAADAATAAMQ
+192 EAADAATTAIQ

-249 CGFLAATMHASLGP
+249 CGFLTATMHASLGP

-357 FNAVAGEVRATSPD
+357 FNAVAEEVRATSPD

-393 TVLVA
+393 TVLVV
-398 LIGGFCVVVV
+398 LIGGFCVIVV

-415 RVVISVA
+415 RVAISAA

-463 RAAGATVTDAP
+463 RAAGATVTDTP

-522 RKVTAKGLKAAR
+522 RKVTAKGLKTAR
-534 KKASAYI
+534 KKANAYI
-541 NAPPENL
+541 NAPPKNL
-548 DDDGEGASTKAAA
+548 DDDEASTNAAA
-561 TVSAGDARVTAPD
+561 TVTAGDARVTAPD
-574 APAPEAGRVRARVA
+574 APAPEAGRVRARVT

-600 GPSVTTRPGV
+600 GPSVTTRPDV

-649 ARPLVAALTVKGM
+649 ARPLVAALTVKEV

>member
-19 ASTPAVAHAEPAPTP
+19 ASTPAVAHAAPTPTPAPTT
-34 SPTKTEQSV
+34 SERSIG
-43 EDKAKDAAAWTV
+43 DKAKDAAAGLA
-55 RRALGPLAGP
+55 RRAAAP

-70 QKAGD
+70 DTAR
-75 VASTV
+75 SI
-80 AGGCVVTP
+80 AGGCVVP
-88 DVESPGNTFW
+88 PEVESPSNTFW
-98 NTLDPGPAVGSGDST
+98 NTLDPGPAAGSGDST

-120 GWSQVVYQPGCAD
+120 GWSQIVYQPGCTD
-133 VLTGKVAESLPGD
+133 VLTGKVAEALPGD
-146 FGRVL
+146 LGRGL
-151 QYTSKESGVNRAAGW
+151 QYTRKESGVNRAAGW
-166 LIDLTLTLIAA
+166 LIDLALTLIAA

-192 EAADAATAAMQ
+192 EAADAATTAIQ

-249 CGFLAATMHASLGP
+249 CGFLTATMHASLGP

-357 FNAVAGEVRATSPD
+357 FNAVAEEVRATSPD

-398 LIGGFCVVVV
+398 LIGGFCVIVV

-415 RVVISVA
+415 RVAISAA

-463 RAAGATVTDAP
+463 RAAGATVTDTP
-474 GASLWVSFCSLAIL
+474 GSSLWVSFCSLAIL

-522 RKVTAKGLKAAR
+522 RKVTTKGLKTAR
-534 KKASAYI
+534 KKANAYI
-541 NAPPENL
+541 NAPPKNL
-548 DDDGEGASTKAAA
+548 DDDDEASTNAAA
-561 TVSAGDARVTAPD
+561 TVTAGDARVTAPD
-574 APAPEAGRVRARVA
+574 APAPEAGRVRARVT

-600 GPSVTTRPGV
+600 GPSVTTRPDV

-649 ARPLVAALTVKGM
+649 ARPLVAALTVKEV

>member
-1 MIRGPRRLT
+1 MTPGPRYLT

-19 ASTPAVAHAEPAPTP
+19 ASTPAAAHAAPTPTPAPTT
-34 SPTKTEQSV
+34 SERSIG
-43 EDKAKDAAAWTV
+43 DKAKDVASGLARRAAA
-55 RRALGPLAGP
+55 P

-70 QKAGD
+70 DTAR
-75 VASTV
+75 SI
-80 AGGCVVTP
+80 AGGCVVP
-88 DVESPGNTFW
+88 PEVESPSNTFW
-98 NTLDPGPAVGSGDST
+98 DTLDPGPAADGAGGSM

-120 GWSQVVYQPGCAD
+120 GWSQIVYQPGCTD
-133 VLTGKVAESLPGD
+133 VLTGKVAEAIPGD
-146 FGRVL
+146 VGRAL
-151 QYTSKESGVNRAAGW
+151 QFTRKESGANRAAGW
-166 LIDLTLTLIAA
+166 LMDLALTLIAA
-177 LVFLVRAAFGQGPLW
+177 LVFLVRSAFGQGPLW
-192 EAADAATAAMQ
+192 EAADAMTTAIQ
-203 QTLGNRV
+203 NTLGTRV
-210 YVALIGF
+210 YVSLVGF
-217 TFLAAGMWFVGTKRL
+217 TFLAAGLWFAGTKRL

-243 FAVIVA
+243 FAAIVA

-263 RVDQALSGGASWLMG
+263 RVDQAMSGGASWLMG
-278 VAVGSDADIPD
+278 VAVGSDTDIPD
-289 AGTVVGDVLVDGVVA
+289 AGTVVGDVLIGGVVA
-304 PAWKM
+304 PAWQM

-323 DRLHAARTMT
+323 DRLHAARTLT
-333 ADEEASTAA
+333 VDEETATA
-342 DQAARDDLLKRKEAD
+342 TDQVARDELVKRKNDD
-357 FNAVAGEVRATSPD
+357 FAAVAAEVRAANPD
-371 AYTRLAEGG
+371 AYTHLGEGG

-387 WLAFGV
+387 WLALGV

-398 LIGGFCVVVV
+398 LVGGFCVVVV
-408 GLARWAW
+408 GMARWAW
-415 RVVISVA
+415 RVAISAA
-422 PGAAVLVAFP
+422 PAAAVLVAFP
-432 RLQPVALWAKDKLIA
+432 RLQPAALWAKDKLIA

-474 GASLWVSFCSLAIL
+474 GASLWVSFCSLALL

-522 RKVTAKGLKAAR
+522 RKATAKRLKTAR
-534 KKASAYI
+534 KKANAYI
-541 NAPPENL
+541 NAPPKNL
-548 DDDGEGASTKAAA
+548 DDDGDEASTNAAA
-561 TVSAGDARVTAPD
+561 TVTAGDARVTAPG
-574 APAPEAGRVRARVA
+574 APAPEAGRVRARVT

-600 GPSVTTRPGV
+600 GPSVTTRPDV

-649 ARPLVAALTVKGM
+649 ARPLVAALTVKEV

>member
-19 ASTPAVAHAEPAPTP
+19 ASTPAVAHAAPTPTPAPTT
-34 SPTKTEQSV
+34 SERSIG
-43 EDKAKDAAAWTV
+43 DKAKDAAAGLA
-55 RRALGPLAGP
+55 RRAAAP

-70 QKAGD
+70 DTAR
-75 VASTV
+75 SI
-80 AGGCVVTP
+80 AGGCVVP
-88 DVESPGNTFW
+88 PEVESPSNTFW
-98 NTLDPGPAVGSGDST
+98 NTLDPGPAAGSGDST

-120 GWSQVVYQPGCAD
+120 GWSQIVYQPGCTD
-133 VLTGKVAESLPGD
+133 VLTGKVAEALPGD
-146 FGRVL
+146 FGRGL
-151 QYTSKESGVNRAAGW
+151 QYTRKESGVNRAAGW

-177 LVFLVRAAFGQGPLW
+177 LVFLVRAAFGQGALW
-192 EAADAATAAMQ
+192 EAADAATTAIQ

-232 ETSRLATYTGR
+232 ETSRLAIYTGR

-249 CGFLAATMHASLGP
+249 CGFLTATMHASLGP
-263 RVDQALSGGASWLMG
+263 RADQALSGGASWLMG

-357 FNAVAGEVRATSPD
+357 FNAVAGEVRAASPD

-398 LIGGFCVVVV
+398 LIGGFCVIVV

-415 RVVISVA
+415 RVAISAA

-463 RAAGATVTDAP
+463 RAAGATVTDTP
-474 GASLWVSFCSLAIL
+474 GSSLWVSFCSLALL

-522 RKVTAKGLKAAR
+522 RKVTAKRLKTAR
-534 KKASAYI
+534 KKANAYI
-541 NAPPENL
+541 NAPPKNL
-548 DDDGEGASTKAAA
+548 DDDDEASTNAAA
-561 TVSAGDARVTAPD
+561 TVTAGDARVTAPD
-574 APAPEAGRVRARVA
+574 APAPEAGRVRARVT

-600 GPSVTTRPGV
+600 GPSVTTRPDV

-649 ARPLVAALTVKGM
+649 ARPLVAALTVKEV

>member
-19 ASTPAVAHAEPAPTP
+19 ASTPAVAHAAPTPTPAPTT
-34 SPTKTEQSV
+34 SERSIG
-43 EDKAKDAAAWTV
+43 DKAKDAAAGLA
-55 RRALGPLAGP
+55 RRAAAP

-70 QKAGD
+70 DTAR
-75 VASTV
+75 SI
-80 AGGCVVTP
+80 AGGCVVP
-88 DVESPGNTFW
+88 PEVESPSNTFW
-98 NTLDPGPAVGSGDST
+98 NTLDPGPAAGSGDST
-113 YGRYRYA
+113 YGRDRYA
-120 GWSQVVYQPGCAD
+120 GWSQIVYQPGCTD

-192 EAADAATAAMQ
+192 EAADAATTAMQ

-249 CGFLAATMHASLGP
+249 CGFLTATMHASLGP

-357 FNAVAGEVRATSPD
+357 FNAVAGEIRAASPD

-398 LIGGFCVVVV
+398 LIGGFCVIVV

-432 RLQPVALWAKDKLIA
+432 RLQPVALWAKDKLVA

-522 RKVTAKGLKAAR
+522 RKVTAKGLKTAR
-534 KKASAYI
+534 KKANAYI
-541 NAPPENL
+541 NAPPKNL
-548 DDDGEGASTKAAA
+548 DDDEASTNAAA
-561 TVSAGDARVTAPD
+561 TVTAGDARVTAPD
-574 APAPEAGRVRARVA
+574 APAPEAGRVRARVT

-600 GPSVTTRPGV
+600 GPSVTTRPDV

-649 ARPLVAALTVKGM
+649 ARPLVAALTVKGT

>member
-19 ASTPAVAHAEPAPTP
+19 ASTPAVAHAAPTPTPAPTT
-34 SPTKTEQSV
+34 SERSIG
-43 EDKAKDAAAWTV
+43 DKAKDAAAGLA
-55 RRALGPLAGP
+55 RRAAAP

-70 QKAGD
+70 DTAR
-75 VASTV
+75 SI
-80 AGGCVVTP
+80 AGGCVVP
-88 DVESPGNTFW
+88 PEVESPSNTFW
-98 NTLDPGPAVGSGDST
+98 NTLDPGPAAGSGDST

-120 GWSQVVYQPGCAD
+120 GWSQIVYQPGCTD
-133 VLTGKVAESLPGD
+133 VLTGKVAEALPGD
-146 FGRVL
+146 LGRGL
-151 QYTSKESGVNRAAGW
+151 QYTRKESGVNRAAGW
-166 LIDLTLTLIAA
+166 LIDLALTLIAA

-192 EAADAATAAMQ
+192 EAADAATTAIQ

-249 CGFLAATMHASLGP
+249 CGFLTATMHASLGP

-357 FNAVAGEVRATSPD
+357 FNAVAEEVRATSPD

-393 TVLVA
+393 TVLVV
-398 LIGGFCVVVV
+398 LIGGFCVIVV

-415 RVVISVA
+415 RVVISAA

-463 RAAGATVTDAP
+463 RAAGATVTDTP

-522 RKVTAKGLKAAR
+522 RKVTAKGLKTAR
-534 KKASAYI
+534 KKANAYI
-541 NAPPENL
+541 NAPPKNL
-548 DDDGEGASTKAAA
+548 DDDEASTNAAA
-561 TVSAGDARVTAPD
+561 TVTAGDARVTAPD
-574 APAPEAGRVRARVA
+574 APAPEAGRVRARVT

-600 GPSVTTRPGV
+600 GPSVTTRPDV

-649 ARPLVAALTVKGM
+649 ARPLVAALTVKEV

>member
-19 ASTPAVAHAEPAPTP
+19 ASTPAVAHAAPTPTPAPTT
-34 SPTKTEQSV
+34 SERSIG
-43 EDKAKDAAAWTV
+43 DKAKDAAAGLA
-55 RRALGPLAGP
+55 RRAAAP

-70 QKAGD
+70 DTAR
-75 VASTV
+75 SI
-80 AGGCVVTP
+80 AGGCVVP
-88 DVESPGNTFW
+88 PEVESPSNTFW
-98 NTLDPGPAVGSGDST
+98 NTLDPGPAAGSGDST

-120 GWSQVVYQPGCAD
+120 GWSQIVYQPGCTD
-133 VLTGKVAESLPGD
+133 VLTGKVAEALPGD
-146 FGRVL
+146 LGRGL
-151 QYTSKESGVNRAAGW
+151 QYTRKESGVNRAAGW

-192 EAADAATAAMQ
+192 EAADAATTAIQ

-249 CGFLAATMHASLGP
+249 CGFLTATMHASLGP
-263 RVDQALSGGASWLMG
+263 RADQALSGGASWLMG

-357 FNAVAGEVRATSPD
+357 FNAVAEEVRATSPD

-393 TVLVA
+393 TVLVV
-398 LIGGFCVVVV
+398 LIGGFCVIVV

-415 RVVISVA
+415 RVAISAA
-422 PGAAVLVAFP
+422 PGAAVLVALP

-474 GASLWVSFCSLAIL
+474 GTSLWVSFCSLALL

-522 RKVTAKGLKAAR
+522 RKVTAKRLKTAR
-534 KKASAYI
+534 KKANAYI
-541 NAPPENL
+541 NAPPKNL
-548 DDDGEGASTKAAA
+548 DDDDEASTNAAA
-561 TVSAGDARVTAPD
+561 TVTAGDARVTAPD
-574 APAPEAGRVRARVA
+574 APAPEAGRVRARVT

-600 GPSVTTRPGV
+600 GPSVTTRPDV

-649 ARPLVAALTVKGM
+649 ARPLVAALTVKEV

>member
-19 ASTPAVAHAEPAPTP
+19 ASTPAVAHAAPTPTPAPTT
-34 SPTKTEQSV
+34 SERSIG
-43 EDKAKDAAAWTV
+43 DKAKDAAAGLA
-55 RRALGPLAGP
+55 RRAAAP

-70 QKAGD
+70 DTAR
-75 VASTV
+75 SI
-80 AGGCVVTP
+80 AGGCVVP
-88 DVESPGNTFW
+88 PEVESPSNTFW
-98 NTLDPGPAVGSGDST
+98 NTLDPGPAAGSGDST

-120 GWSQVVYQPGCAD
+120 GWSQIVYQPGCTD
-133 VLTGKVAESLPGD
+133 VLTGKVAEALPGD
-146 FGRVL
+146 LGRGL
-151 QYTSKESGVNRAAGW
+151 QYTRKESGVNRAAGW

-192 EAADAATAAMQ
+192 EAADAATTAIQ

-249 CGFLAATMHASLGP
+249 CGFLTATMHASLGP

-357 FNAVAGEVRATSPD
+357 FNAVAEEVRATSPD

-398 LIGGFCVVVV
+398 LIGGFCVIVV

-415 RVVISVA
+415 RVVISAA

-463 RAAGATVTDAP
+463 RAAGATVTDTP
-474 GASLWVSFCSLAIL
+474 GSSLWVSFCSLAIL

-522 RKVTAKGLKAAR
+522 RKVTTKGLKTAR
-534 KKASAYI
+534 KKANAYI
-541 NAPPENL
+541 NAPPKNL
-548 DDDGEGASTKAAA
+548 DDDEASTNAAA
-561 TVSAGDARVTAPD
+561 TVTAGDARVTAPD
-574 APAPEAGRVRARVA
+574 APDPEAGRVRARVT

-600 GPSVTTRPGV
+600 GPSLTTRPDV

-649 ARPLVAALTVKGM
+649 ARPLVAALTVKGT

>member
-1 MIRGPRRLT
+1 MTPGPRRLT

-19 ASTPAVAHAEPAPTP
+19 ASTPAAAHAAPTPTPAPTT
-34 SPTKTEQSV
+34 SERSIG
-43 EDKAKDAAAWTV
+43 DKAKDAAAGLA
-55 RRALGPLAGP
+55 RRAAAP

-70 QKAGD
+70 DTAR
-75 VASTV
+75 SI
-80 AGGCVVTP
+80 AGGCVVP
-88 DVESPGNTFW
+88 PEVESPSNTFW

-120 GWSQVVYQPGCAD
+120 GWSQIVYQPGCTD
-133 VLTGKVAESLPGD
+133 VLTGKVAEALPGD
-146 FGRVL
+146 FGRGL
-151 QYTSKESGVNRAAGW
+151 QYTRKESGVNRAAGW

-192 EAADAATAAMQ
+192 EAADAATTAIQ

-232 ETSRLATYTGR
+232 EMSRLATYTGR

-249 CGFLAATMHASLGP
+249 CGFLTATMHASLGP

-357 FNAVAGEVRATSPD
+357 FNAVAGEIRAASPD

-398 LIGGFCVVVV
+398 LIGGFCVIVV

-548 DDDGEGASTKAAA
+548 DDDEEASTKAAA
-561 TVSAGDARVTAPD
+561 TVTAGDARVTAPD

-600 GPSVTTRPGV
+600 GPSVTTRPDV

-649 ARPLVAALTVKGM
+649 ARPLVAALTVKEV

>member
-19 ASTPAVAHAEPAPTP
+19 ASTPAVAHAAPTPTPAPTT
-34 SPTKTEQSV
+34 SERSIG
-43 EDKAKDAAAWTV
+43 DKAKDAAAGLA
-55 RRALGPLAGP
+55 RRAAAP

-70 QKAGD
+70 DTAR
-75 VASTV
+75 SI
-80 AGGCVVTP
+80 AGGCVVP
-88 DVESPGNTFW
+88 PEVESPSNTFW
-98 NTLDPGPAVGSGDST
+98 NTLDPGPAADGAGGSM

-120 GWSQVVYQPGCAD
+120 GWSQIVYQPGCTD
-133 VLTGKVAESLPGD
+133 VLTGKVAEALPGD
-146 FGRVL
+146 LGRGL
-151 QYTSKESGVNRAAGW
+151 QYTRKESGVNRAAGW

-192 EAADAATAAMQ
+192 EAADAATTAIQ

-249 CGFLAATMHASLGP
+249 CGFLTATMHASLGP

-357 FNAVAGEVRATSPD
+357 FNAVAEEVRATSPD

-522 RKVTAKGLKAAR
+522 RKVTAKGLKTAR
-534 KKASAYI
+534 KKANAYI
-541 NAPPENL
+541 NAPPKNL
-548 DDDGEGASTKAAA
+548 DDDEASTNAAA
-561 TVSAGDARVTAPD
+561 TVTAGDARVTAPD
-574 APAPEAGRVRARVA
+574 APAPEAGRVRARVT

-600 GPSVTTRPGV
+600 GPSVTTRPDV

-649 ARPLVAALTVKGM
+649 ARPLVAALTVKEV

>member
-19 ASTPAVAHAEPAPTP
+19 ASTPAVAHAAPPPTPAPTT
-34 SPTKTEQSV
+34 SERSIG
-43 EDKAKDAAAWTV
+43 DKAKDAAAGLA
-55 RRALGPLAGP
+55 RRAAAP

-70 QKAGD
+70 DTAR
-75 VASTV
+75 SI
-80 AGGCVVTP
+80 AGGCVVP
-88 DVESPGNTFW
+88 PEVESPSNTFW
-98 NTLDPGPAVGSGDST
+98 NTLDPGPAAGSGDST

-120 GWSQVVYQPGCAD
+120 GWSQIVYQPGCTD
-133 VLTGKVAESLPGD
+133 VLTGKVAEALPGD
-146 FGRVL
+146 LGRGL
-151 QYTSKESGVNRAAGW
+151 QYTRKESGVNRAAGW

-192 EAADAATAAMQ
+192 EAADAATTAIQ

-371 AYTRLAEGG
+371 AYTRLSEGG

-393 TVLVA
+393 TVLVV
-398 LIGGFCVVVV
+398 LIGGFCVIVV

-522 RKVTAKGLKAAR
+522 RKVTAKGLKTAR
-534 KKASAYI
+534 KKANAYI
-541 NAPPENL
+541 NAPPKNL
-548 DDDGEGASTKAAA
+548 DDDEASTNAAA
-561 TVSAGDARVTAPD
+561 TVTAGDARVTAPD
-574 APAPEAGRVRARVA
+574 APAPEAGRVRARVT

-600 GPSVTTRPGV
+600 GPSVTTRPDV

-649 ARPLVAALTVKGM
+649 ARPLVAALTVKEV

>member
-1 MIRGPRRLT
+1 MTPGPRYLT

-19 ASTPAVAHAEPAPTP
+19 ASTPAVAHAAPTPTPAPTT
-34 SPTKTEQSV
+34 SERSIG
-43 EDKAKDAAAWTV
+43 DKAKDAAAGLA
-55 RRALGPLAGP
+55 RRAAAP

-70 QKAGD
+70 DTAR
-75 VASTV
+75 SI
-80 AGGCVVTP
+80 AGGCVVP
-88 DVESPGNTFW
+88 PEVESPSNTFW

-120 GWSQVVYQPGCAD
+120 GWSQIVYQPGCTD
-133 VLTGKVAESLPGD
+133 VLTGKVAEALPGD
-146 FGRVL
+146 FGRGL
-151 QYTSKESGVNRAAGW
+151 QYTRKESGVNRAAGW

-192 EAADAATAAMQ
+192 EAADAATTAIQ

-357 FNAVAGEVRATSPD
+357 FNAVAEEVRATSPD

-398 LIGGFCVVVV
+398 LIGGFCVIVV

-415 RVVISVA
+415 RVVISAA

-463 RAAGATVTDAP
+463 RAAGATVTDTP
-474 GASLWVSFCSLAIL
+474 GSSLWVSFCSLAIL

-522 RKVTAKGLKAAR
+522 RKVTTKRLKTAR
-534 KKASAYI
+534 KKANAYI
-541 NAPPENL
+541 NAPPKNL
-548 DDDGEGASTKAAA
+548 DDDDEASTNAAA
-561 TVSAGDARVTAPD
+561 TVTAGDARVTAPD
-574 APAPEAGRVRARVA
+574 APAPEAGRVRARVT

-600 GPSVTTRPGV
+600 GPSVTTRPDV

-649 ARPLVAALTVKGM
+649 ARPLVAALTVKEV